1 MKTIRNIV
9 LLAMAIALVAPAAA
23 SAMDADEL
31 IAKHLEAIGGE
42 KNLRAI
48 ESVKATGK
56 FMTQGMEIP
65 FTMTHKRPNRMR
77 LEAQVMGM
85 TMVQCYDGER
95 GWAVNPMTGSEDP
108 QPMSEI
114 EEKGFKLQADMD
126 GLLVD
131 YADKGY
137 TVEYL
142 GEDEV
147 EGTAAHKLRLDTGE
161 DIVLEYFIDNDYVL
175 IIKQDSKLTF
185 EGNEIESSTNKSD
198 YQEIEGMVVPFA
210 IETRRG
216 DAVMNQIMIE
226 TVEYDVP
233 VDETIFVMP
242 EKQVE
247 EPAPAEEK

>member
-1 MKTIRNIV
+1 VKRFRDIV
-9 LLAMAIALVAPAAA
+9 LLCCLAGLVLPAAA
-23 SAMDADEL
+23 AAMDADEL
-31 IAKHLEAIGGE
+31 IAKHLEATGGVA
-42 KNLRAI
+42 KLK
-48 ESVKATGK
+48 SVQSHQATGK

-85 TMVQCYDGER
+85 TMVQCYDGEK
-95 GWAVNPMTGSEDP
+95 GWSVNPMTGSEDP
-108 QPMSEI
+108 QPMSDI
-114 EEKGFKLQADMD
+114 EQKSFKLQADMD

-142 GEDEV
+142 GQDEV
-147 EGTAAHKLRLDTGE
+147 EGTAAHKLRLDTGQ
-161 DIVLEYFIDNDYVL
+161 DIVLEYFIDEEYFL
-175 IIKQDSKLTF
+175 IIKQDSKITF
-185 EGNEIESSTNKSD
+185 EGNEIESSTYMSD
-198 YQEIEGMVVPFA
+198 YKEVDGMVLPFS

-233 VDETIFVMP
+233 VDDTVFVMP
-242 EKQVE
+242 EKKPE
-247 EPAPAEEK
+247 EPAAEPAK